1 MDFVV
6 QVSKLPAPGETVLG
20 SGFQMIPGGK
30 GGNQACAAGRIGGG
44 SLQAKM
50 IGRVGYDLFADHLK
64 ASLAA
69 DGVDVSGVHATRS
82 HPTGVALIWVDNVG
96 QNSIVVASGANHA
109 IAPRDVESFT
119 AAFHGASTALF
130 QLETP
135 LAVVEAALQ
144 LARELEVRTILDPAP
159 AQPLSRSLLHSVDIL
174 TPNETEACLLLGR
187 DPVRIGTSD
196 APEIAT
202 ALRSLGTRAVILKLG
217 DQGCYYQDE
226 HNEWS
231 VPAFPVQAIDTTAAG
246 DTFNGALAVALAE
259 SQPIELA
266 LRFANAA
273 SAISVTRRGAQLSV
287 PKRGEVDAFLKSCAS

>member
-1 MDFVV
+1 
-6 QVSKLPAPGETVLG
+6 
-20 SGFQMIPGGK
+20 
-30 GGNQACAAGRIGGG
+30 
-44 SLQAKM
+44 
-50 IGRVGYDLFADHLK
+50 
-64 ASLAA
+64 
-69 DGVDVSGVHATRS
+69 
-82 HPTGVALIWVDNVG
+82 
-96 QNSIVVASGANHA
+96 
-109 IAPRDVESFT
+109 
-119 AAFHGASTALF
+119 
-130 QLETP
+130 
-135 LAVVEAALQ
+135 

-159 AQPLSRSLLHSVDIL
+159 AQPLSRSLLNNVDIL

-217 DQGCYYQDE
+217 DRGCYYQDE
-226 HNEWS
+226 RNDWS

-259 SQPIELA
+259 SLPIELA